1 MKTKVIFF
9 LMVSIIILSCAQEK
23 KSQTED
29 TQEKKSPIEGTWEL
43 VSVKRMSGDTL
54 VWEFPGD
61 ISGSDIVIISEHH
74 FLSIGRFEQ
83 DTTIYNNYVGASYTI
98 EGNRYEE
105 TLLYYPNTD
114 QVGTKVKALLEIQND
129 TLIKTWP
136 LDDNWNIIE
145 SGYSIEK
152 FIRLD

>member
-1 MKTKVIFF
+1 MATSLISSLVIF
-9 LMVSIIILSCAQEK
+9 ICC
-23 KSQTED
+23 SQSRLYST
-29 TQEKKSPIEGTWEL
+29 
-43 VSVKRMSGDTL
+43 
-54 VWEFPGD
+54 
-61 ISGSDIVIISEHH
+61 
-74 FLSIGRFEQ
+74 FEQ

-105 TLLYYPNTD
+105 TLLYFTNPD
-114 QVGTKVKALLEIQND
+114 QVGKKVKSLLEIQND
-129 TLIKTWP
+129 TLIKTFP